1 MELVRFLYFVED
13 GFDRFGVKFFCSL
26 ILFEKVVGIEIENV
40 NKLLLK
46 IFYFIVMLQKL
57 FIDWCDDFVN
67 FG

>member
-13 GFDRFGVKFFCSL
+13 WFDSFGVKFFCSL

-46 IFYFIVMLQKL
+46 IF
-57 FIDWCDDFVN
+57 
-67 FG
+67 

>member
-46 IFYFIVMLQKL
+46 IFYFIVML
-57 FIDWCDDFVN
+57 
-67 FG
+67 